1 MPLRFCA
8 SSALLLCTFAAL
20 RFSASALLRIYA
32 SAPLRFCSI
41 APLRLCVSAPLWLCV
56 SAPHCGPHVPALK
69 GVLMLLLQ
77 LPTPN
82 SPTSPPPPSALQ
94 SHCAPSCPPFAA
106 AYSALLNLAQCGC
119 CRRFRPPIVGPMSL
133 PFNVC

>member
-69 GVLMLLLQ
+69 GVLLLVLQ

-82 SPTSPPPPSALQ
+82 SPTSPPPPLRFAITLRPLLPTVCSGLFR
-94 SHCAPSCPPFAA
+94 APQPRAVRLLPP
-106 AYSALLNLAQCGC
+106 L
-119 CRRFRPPIVGPMSL
+119 PPSLVGPMSL
-133 PFNVC
+133 PLKVC